1 MKSVMHVL
9 YFGKIN
15 EDNPFAQKDLREN
28 YVGYRLLDQELCA
41 SGIHMF
47 FASNVFE
54 VRKCFDQ
61 TMFSL
66 LIYNMTDAEEE
77 YIGYLRELRGENEE
91 IQIVLLRK
99 KIREEDIRLADELDC
114 ICILELSTMNKDS
127 FFYLLRSLISK
138 VKKDQAE
145 ELERVYADVEFLHA
159 TYFRNAVL
167 TERWFDDEEQIKKG
181 RELGLDIALED
192 LYVVVLFQL
201 AKSKRVLEEMQELP
215 AIEIFHMLEEHLIT
229 TEKYNVIA
237 EGADRFVLL
246 FHQKNT
252 SYEEICSQVE
262 GFVDKC
268 CQLDVRWRGYVG
280 ARCRLASV
288 RDEYLSLKEMEEKNV
303 LPENCY
309 LFWPGMVIEKGIS
322 VIEGREWIRNFV
334 EDKAYR
340 IKNEIELFLGNR
352 IERREI
358 NILVMQSLVHRLT
371 MAFYASMENRSHPLE
386 PILANEE
393 YLKKQSEAT
402 KSLEAMWE
410 YFAFLEKYNSNLIQE
425 LKKKNFLS
433 TKIIQY
439 VKENIENELSRENIA
454 DQFAMS
460 KDYVSHIF
468 KEEYGISLISYI
480 NQEKINRAREYLIK
494 GELSVG
500 EISTRLGIDNFSYF
514 TRIFKK
520 EVGVSPQNYR
530 QNYLKKRVEEEKS

>member
-1 MKSVMHVL
+1 M
-9 YFGKIN
+9 
-15 EDNPFAQKDLREN
+15 
-28 YVGYRLLDQELCA
+28 
-41 SGIHMF
+41 
-47 FASNVFE
+47 
-54 VRKCFDQ
+54 
-61 TMFSL
+61 
-66 LIYNMTDAEEE
+66 
-77 YIGYLRELRGENEE
+77 
-91 IQIVLLRK
+91 
-99 KIREEDIRLADELDC
+99 
-114 ICILELSTMNKDS
+114 
-127 FFYLLRSLISK
+127 
-138 VKKDQAE
+138 
-145 ELERVYADVEFLHA
+145 
-159 TYFRNAVL
+159 
-167 TERWFDDEEQIKKG
+167 
-181 RELGLDIALED
+181 
-192 LYVVVLFQL
+192 
-201 AKSKRVLEEMQELP
+201 
-215 AIEIFHMLEEHLIT
+215 
-229 TEKYNVIA
+229 
-237 EGADRFVLL
+237 
-246 FHQKNT
+246 
-252 SYEEICSQVE
+252 
-262 GFVDKC
+262 
-268 CQLDVRWRGYVG
+268 
-280 ARCRLASV
+280 
-288 RDEYLSLKEMEEKNV
+288 
-303 LPENCY
+303 
-309 LFWPGMVIEKGIS
+309 
-322 VIEGREWIRNFV
+322 